1 MNRKDVKNVLIL
13 AAAAFSVIGMGI
25 ATYVF
30 MAHVGKR
37 YTESIVT
44 YPKNGTE
51 KSVFASN
58 GKESYLCCSEGE
70 NFTLYFTDKDS
81 FIKLPFECPEN
92 KRIIRMAVDD
102 DGNCSMLIY
111 SAESEMVDGA
121 LLSTLTGEATEID
134 VIDKNGEI
142 LSKTDVSAYLTNKNV
157 PDSFA
162 THDSIY
168 YAMDCS
174 GKAVVGSVLD
184 GMGNVMSFDIEGT
197 VTAVDDSKD
206 EIVTVA
212 IEDDRSYL
220 ESVSDSGE
228 ELWKVELP
236 KSPCKYG
243 ICDRSNG
250 KIYLYN
256 KELGVYLYDEEK
268 EKIIPLYK
276 SPEVALGAGINNDSI
291 CILYDGDDDYELHY
305 IEPSTDDL

>member
-206 EIVTVA
+206 EMEQQADKAAADALIPPEVWKDTKIQA
-212 IEDDRSYL
+212 LLYT
-220 ESVSDSGE
+220 SDSDIVRKVAQEKQLSPAGLAGRLHWE
-228 ELWKVELP
+228 TGKYDCFQNLLGKCRDELLETTT
-236 KSPCKYG
+236 
-243 ICDRSNG
+243 IA
-250 KIYLYN
+250 
-256 KELGVYLYDEEK
+256 DETE
-268 EKIIPLYK
+268 
-276 SPEVALGAGINNDSI
+276 
-291 CILYDGDDDYELHY
+291 
-305 IEPSTDDL
+305 